1 MGEKNMMKKLE
12 KAVAELEK
20 RTNTKMRVCDYDY
33 MQGGVP
39 SMSDGYRYAL
49 WLYSVTDRNGR
60 SVAVNC
66 GNGRVIGIF
75 TTQAEAA
82 DCINSGMFDN
92 L

>member
-1 MGEKNMMKKLE
+1 MIKKLE
-12 KAVAELEK
+12 KAVSELEK
-20 RTNTKMRVCDYDY
+20 RTNTTICICDYDN

-49 WLYSVTDRNGR
+49 WLYSVTDSNGR

-66 GNGRVIGIF
+66 GNGRVLGRF
-75 TTQAEAA
+75 TTQAEATN
-82 DCINSGMFDN
+82 CINSGMFDN

>member
-1 MGEKNMMKKLE
+1 MIRKLE
-12 KAVAELEK
+12 KAVSELEQ
-20 RTNTKMRVCDYDY
+20 RTNTKMMVCDYDD

-66 GNGRVIGIF
+66 GNGKVIGRF

-82 DCINSGMFDN
+82 NCINSGMFDN